1 MEFQS
6 LEELTNLYLSRLD
19 ELSTADTEKSALE
32 QQIKSSLTAFEDTID
47 VMGNRAFLEEVD
59 QYDRLRKNI
68 LVLKEEMAATA
79 LELQSRLQIIAPLV
93 LTQSIRRRGKRITY
107 KFMLEEGRLKVVMDL
122 PAVTSQV
129 ISYP

>member
-19 ELSTADTEKSALE
+19 ELSTADSEKSALE
-32 QQIKSSLTAFEDTID
+32 QQIKSSLTAFEGTID